1 MGAEYRNVV
10 ALLKIGVP
18 FNTAWDMVD
27 AGMWPEIL
35 AYTVAAGDAEGGK
48 FDWAQMS
55 FVKD

>member
-1 MGAEYRNVV
+1 M
-10 ALLKIGVP
+10 KIGVP

-35 AYTVAAGDAEGGK
+35 AYIVAAGETEGGK
-48 FDWAQMS
+48 FDWARMT